1 LFITLSL
8 WRYSLLLNKVKIVKK
23 LLLLMSI
30 FVLPINV
37 FSQDYG
43 YQNNPPAPQEY
54 QRDPFT
60 TSDMMY
66 AQTGMQ
72 PGERASVYGGFIP
85 GYGASA
91 QGAPK
96 MRLKG
101 YVTKNVSKA
110 TALLEIEGAG
120 VYMVSEGD
128 EIGLHAIG
136 SSGVLK
142 VIEVGPNGVKVQS
155 GRINQVII
163 VR

>member
-1 LFITLSL
+1 
-8 WRYSLLLNKVKIVKK
+8 VKK
-23 LLLLMSI
+23 LLIVMSVI
-30 FVLPINV
+30 V
-37 FSQDYG
+37 FSETVVAQDYG
-43 YQNNPPAPQEY
+43 FQNNQPVPQEY

-60 TSDMMY
+60 TSDTMY

-72 PGERASVYGGFIP
+72 PGERANVYGGFIP
-85 GYGASA
+85 GYGTSA

-120 VYMVSEGD
+120 VYMVSKGD

-142 VIEVGPNGVKVQS
+142 VIDVGPNGVKVQS

>member
-1 LFITLSL
+1 
-8 WRYSLLLNKVKIVKK
+8 
-23 LLLLMSI
+23 MSVI
-30 FVLPINV
+30 F
-37 FSQDYG
+37 FSETVVAQDYG
-43 YQNNPPAPQEY
+43 YQSNQPFPQDS

-85 GYGASA
+85 GYGAGA

-120 VYMVSEGD
+120 VYMVSKGD

-142 VIEVGPNGVKVQS
+142 VIDVGPNGVKVQS

>member
-1 LFITLSL
+1 
-8 WRYSLLLNKVKIVKK
+8 VKK
-23 LLLLMSI
+23 LLLVVPILLVSI
-30 FVLPINV
+30 SASAV
-37 FSQDYG
+37 DYG
-43 YQNNPPAPQEY
+43 MQDNRGTLQEL

-60 TSDMMY
+60 TSDKMH
-66 AQTGMQ
+66 AQVGLP
-72 PGERASVYGGFIP
+72 PGERAGVYGGFIP

-96 MRLKG
+96 MRLRG

-120 VYMVSEGD
+120 VFMVSKGD

-136 SSGVLK
+136 SPGVLK

-155 GRINQVII
+155 GRVNQVII

>member
-1 LFITLSL
+1 
-8 WRYSLLLNKVKIVKK
+8 VKK
-23 LLLLMSI
+23 LLLLMST
-30 FVLPINV
+30 FLFPLTTVGE
-37 FSQDYG
+37 DYG
-43 YQNNPPAPQEY
+43 LQNNQPVPQEY

-60 TSDMMY
+60 TSDTMY
-66 AQTGMQ
+66 AQIGMQ
-72 PGERASVYGGFIP
+72 PGERANVYGGFIP
-85 GYGASA
+85 GYGATA

-96 MRLKG
+96 MRLRG

-120 VYMVSEGD
+120 VYMVSKGD

-142 VIEVGPNGVKVQS
+142 VIDVGPNGVKVQS
-155 GRINQVII
+155 GRVNQVII